1 MVGLR
6 KKIILTFLI
15 IAVVFSA
22 TACQQQDKTLATV
35 NGEDIKKSEFDK
47 TVESY
52 KKSYEAQPNVD
63 DKYWETE
70 SQGKKMID
78 ILKENV
84 LDEMVYE
91 KILNQQAKKNDI
103 DVNSKDF
110 KNELKSHVDS
120 VKSSFGGDD
129 KFKEYLKSQNVS
141 EEFYTNLMQ
150 VQLLQYKLWEKTTAD
165 IKVTDEEV
173 KQYFNQHQA
182 DYKTQPDTVTAAH
195 ILIKDKAKADEVL
208 KKVKAGEDF
217 AALAKQYSEDK
228 TTKKD
233 GGSLGEFTYNEQPQ
247 EISIAAFALDPG
259 DISGLIKA
267 DDGYHIIKVSD
278 KKINP
283 VKSFDTVKGEI
294 NDTVLSNKRDE
305 KFSQLVDK
313 WKTDAKIKK
322 YPENM

>member
-1 MVGLR
+1 MR